1 MNEIEKIEEERFV
14 ESLMYLWIA
23 QDAPD
28 WIKDYVRME
37 LMKQRGLLKEKD
49 MKAIEKVNG
58 MDNQSIAKIIEVL
71 FDVAERTE
79 MSKDEEEYYDM
90 AIGLISIMSE
100 EQKQSRRIPYS
111 HGSNVQWT

>member
-37 LMKQRGLLKEKD
+37 LMKQRGLLKEKG

-58 MDNQSIAKIIEVL
+58 RYSEDIMNALANLMTVFLKDHEIYRLMELVTSVIATEEQERYEHGQSNY
-71 FDVAERTE
+71 
-79 MSKDEEEYYDM
+79 SKDC
-90 AIGLISIMSE
+90 
-100 EQKQSRRIPYS
+100 
-111 HGSNVQWT
+111 